1 MSGSPVYPNRF
12 LTLTQAREVL
22 PMSEPW
28 FAKMRTR
35 EDGPPFV
42 RIGTRIFYPHAE
54 LIAWAERHSA
64 RPVANG
70 CAVSQAA

>member
-1 MSGSPVYPNRF
+1 
-12 LTLTQAREVL
+12 
-22 PMSEPW
+22 MSEPW